1 MGPQHEAWIDVRCQ
15 SCGATSTTSV
25 YTAQRIRKT
34 VCPSCGAT
42 VDLSSETCQREL
54 DRVERKWL
62 AAWEQEHDHA
72 VGES

>member
-1 MGPQHEAWIDVRCQ
+1 MEPHHEARIDVHCQ

-42 VDLSSETCQREL
+42 IDLSSETCQREL
-54 DRVERKWL
+54 DRAEQEWL
-62 AAWEQEHDHA
+62 AEQEQERDHA